1 MADSQFIIDV
11 TRDNYQQVMEASFKV
26 PVLIDFWASWCQPC
40 QVLMP
45 VLARLAEEYQGKFLL
60 GKLNTEE
67 EQEIAAQFGIRSI
80 PNVKLFRNGQPVD
93 EFMGAL
99 PEGEVRQFLDRH
111 VARESDLQVAAAR
124 EQLAAGNV
132 AGAIVLLDEAR
143 EADPGNARVTLA
155 LAEAQVAS
163 GDIAAAEATLDS
175 LPPSERDKPEVASLR
190 SHLYFEGQVAEA
202 PATPELAAKLEANPD
217 AVGIFGFSFLDQN
230 ADKIHGAEIDII
242 PVEPEACPT
251 LTKAPY
257 AYDHGDTAEMT
268 PLMPMH
274 SLGHRFIPPTIHAGG
289 LRYHGM
295 APLVSASVTHGWSE
309 TQRTPRPSTTNF
321 FQ

>member
-163 GDIAAAEATLDS
+163 GDIAAAESTLDS

-217 AVGIFGFSFLDQN
+217 DHEARFQLALRKVVEQDYDAAIELLLELMQKDRSFGDDAARNGLLKVFELLGDDPRVGQYRRRM
-230 ADKIHGAEIDII
+230 A
-242 PVEPEACPT
+242 
-251 LTKAPY
+251 
-257 AYDHGDTAEMT
+257 
-268 PLMPMH
+268 
-274 SLGHRFIPPTIHAGG
+274 SLLH
-289 LRYHGM
+289 
-295 APLVSASVTHGWSE
+295 
-309 TQRTPRPSTTNF
+309 
-321 FQ
+321 